1 MATTI
6 VNNAGSQHGIELAET
21 GVEIQSYEI
30 TYKPEF
36 KTAFKNRLGE
46 TSGFAVPTLAS
57 GEISIDAT
65 YIGGSTGLM
74 AATFLT
80 ATTIANDKATFGG
93 ITGGVYMDEV
103 SEKQSPEGFRSL
115 SFKFSINPSC
125 A

>member
-6 VNNAGSQHGIELAET
+6 VNNAGSQHGIESAET

-36 KTAFKNRLGE
+36 KTPFKNRLGE

-65 YIGGSTGLM
+65 YIGEPHNS
-74 AATFLT
+74 
-80 ATTIANDKATFGG
+80 
-93 ITGGVYMDEV
+93 
-103 SEKQSPEGFRSL
+103 
-115 SFKFSINPSC
+115 
-125 A
+125 

>member
-21 GVEIQSYEI
+21 GVEIQGYEV

-57 GEISIDAT
+57 TDISIEAT
-65 YIGGSTGLM
+65 FIGGATGLM
-74 AATFLT
+74 AATFIT
-80 ATTIANDKATFGG
+80 ATTIANDKASFGG
-93 ITGGVYMDEV
+93 ATGGVYLNEV
-103 SEKQSPEGFRSL
+103 SEKQSPEGFRTV
-115 SFKFSINPSC
+115 SFKFTANPSC